1 VKVRRPLKVKEVKMK
16 KLLLTG
22 MGFGLLASGVFGQAK
37 EEKNYQASEP
47 QETKQAEVNVPEVGE
62 KAPEFRLPVATKDTI
77 FEEEKKLS
85 DFLGKGPVVLAFYP
99 ADWSGGCT
107 KEVCTIR
114 DSFSEFEKLGATVI
128 GISGDYVYS
137 HKAWAAHHNL
147 PFYLASDHL
156 GKVSLQFASY
166 NPETGYSK
174 RTVYVLDKNGLVRY
188 KNLAFKA
195 GNEDDYKALN
205 EAVAA
210 AK

>member
-1 VKVRRPLKVKEVKMK
+1 MRRIFALAICAGLTASAALGQTEKEGKAYESSKPV
-16 KLLLTG
+16 
-22 MGFGLLASGVFGQAK
+22 
-37 EEKNYQASEP
+37 ENN
-47 QETKQAEVNVPEVGE
+47 QAEVGGPEIGE
-62 KAPEFRLPVATKDTI
+62 KAPNFELPIATKDTI
-77 FEEEKKLS
+77 IFEGKKLS

-128 GISGDYVYS
+128 GISGDYVFS
-137 HKAWAAHHNL
+137 HKQWAQHHNL
-147 PFYLASDHL
+147 PFWLASDHL

-166 NPETGYSK
+166 NPEAGYSQ
-174 RTVYVLDKNGLVRY
+174 RTVYVLHKNGVVRY

-195 GNEDDYKALN
+195 GNEEDFKALK

>member
-1 VKVRRPLKVKEVKMK
+1 MK
-16 KLLLTG
+16 KILVLA
-22 MGFGLLASGVFGQAK
+22 MGVGLAASVVFGQAAK
-37 EEKNYQASEP
+37 EDKNYQTSKP
-47 QETKQAEVNVPEVGE
+47 QEVKQPEAKAPEVGE
-62 KAPEFRLPVATKDTI
+62 KAPDFELPVATKDTI
-77 FEEEKKLS
+77 IFEGKKLS

-128 GISGDYVYS
+128 GISGDYVFS
-137 HKAWAAHHNL
+137 HKEWAAHHNL
-147 PFYLASDHL
+147 PFWLASDHL

-166 NPETGYSK
+166 NPEAGYSK
-174 RTVYVLDKNGLVRY
+174 RTVYVLDKNGVVRY

-195 GNEDDYKALN
+195 GNEEDYKALKD
-205 EAVAA
+205 AVAA